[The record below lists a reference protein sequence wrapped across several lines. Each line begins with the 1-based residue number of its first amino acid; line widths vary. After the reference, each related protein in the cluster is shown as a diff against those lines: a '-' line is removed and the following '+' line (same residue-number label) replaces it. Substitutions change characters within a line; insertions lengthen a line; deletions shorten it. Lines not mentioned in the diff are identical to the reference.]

1 MAILSSIFGR
11 GTPTPQVPGQVISTE
26 NIPKELQP
34 YYKDILTKAQ
44 ALYNDRVA
52 DQEGNIY
59 QGQTL
64 AEFTPEQQQ
73 AQTGIAG
80 LVGTQ
85 APVYQEAMGLTR
97 DAATPFSTEQIE
109 EYMSPY
115 QQAVT
120 DIEKR
125 EATKQ
130 YQTQVVPQLAA
141 KAAMTQPFGG
151 SRQAILEGMAA
162 DTQQRLL
169 SDLQA
174 KGSANAYTDAISRLD
189 ADRLAKG
196 QAGTQLANLGTAQY
210 KASAAELGGLQLVGE
225 NIQRRDQ
232 NVLDEGFKQFLDE
245 REQPYVDM
253 AKYQDVVR
261 GAPIGTTKYSDPT
274 PASYGPSLGTQLLGG
289 IGGLNNIYGAF
300 SGKNLAGQTLAPGQ
314 TGGGIGTLVKR
325 ANGETIGSP
334 INVDTKIGL
343 DLNQFNPQEGEEIP
357 PQPKETAP
365 MVNRYLNS
373 LGTVEDAYARA
384 RKSQVRNNALAKE
397 QMDTQKASFEAD
409 KQNAAY
415 YRTNAMFDALAGLS
429 SDSDVT
435 NAPGGG
441 AGQLLTILGKVGS
454 KVGAS
459 DKEQRAKLRE
469 TQKNL
474 IDLEMQYNKA
484 LADGDM
490 ATAMQLSE
498 VMKGGAGVELDIG
511 TLNATLAKNNLEST
525 FKMLDLAK
533 VSAPAQKTM
542 KAAAANMLGYSAI
555 FDENNNLRVNK
566 SGEPLLAGDQVALSR
581 VEGILQKI
589 YDAELA
595 RSSNQTTA
603 LTAAL
608 NYVLPDN
615 INIPKV
621 SKKIVTPNVDKN
633 IKQSILDRLKP
644 GKVIIP

>member
-1 MAILSSIFGR
+1 MAVLSSIFGR
-11 GTPTPQVPGQVISTE
+11 QQTAPATPAQVISVE
-26 NIPKELQP
+26 NLPAELKP
-34 YYKDILTKAQ
+34 YYKDILSKAQ

-64 AEFTPEQQQ
+64 AEFTPEQVQ

-85 APVYQEAMGLTR
+85 APVYQEAMGMTR

-141 KAAMTQPFGG
+141 QAAQNQAFGG

-174 KGSANAYTDAISRLD
+174 KGSANAYTDAIARLD

-196 QAGTQLANLGTAQY
+196 QAGTQLANLGSAQY
-210 KASAAELGGLQLVGE
+210 KSSASELAGLQLVGE
-225 NIQRRDQ
+225 SKQRRDQ
-232 NVLDEGFKQFLDE
+232 TVLDEGFKQFLDE
-245 REQPYVDM
+245 REQPYIDM
-253 AKYQDVVR
+253 NKYGAVVR
-261 GAPIGTTKYSDPT
+261 GAPVGQAQYIPPT
-274 PASYGPSLGTQLLGG
+274 AAQYGPSLGQQLLGG
-289 IGGLNNIYGAF
+289 IGGLNSIYGTF

-314 TGGGIGTLVKR
+314 TGGGIDTLIKKNQGGTF
-325 ANGETIGSP
+325 GI
-334 INVDTKIGL
+334 

-384 RKSQVRNNALAKE
+384 RKSQERNTALAKE

-415 YRTNAMFDALAGLS
+415 YKTQSIFDALGGIS
-429 SDSDVT
+429 SDPDVT

-441 AGQLLTILGKVGS
+441 SGQLLTILGKVGS

-490 ATAMQLSE
+490 TTAVQLSE
-498 VMKGGAGVELDIG
+498 VLSKGAGVEIDIG
-511 TLNATLAKNNLEST
+511 TLNATLAKNNLDNT
-525 FKMLDLAK
+525 FEVLKLSK
-533 VSAPAQKTM
+533 VSEPVQKSM
-542 KAAAANMLGYSAI
+542 KAHAAGLLGYNATFDKNGNLQVSAKGTPLNPKQEQTLTQIDRVLQNIYADVIKRTADQAAA
-555 FDENNNLRVNK
+555 
-566 SGEPLLAGDQVALSR
+566 LAAVKNYTL
-581 VEGILQKI
+581 
-589 YDAELA
+589 AEK
-595 RSSNQTTA
+595 
-603 LTAAL
+603 
-608 NYVLPDN
+608 
-615 INIPKV
+615 INIPTV
-621 SKKIVTPNVDKN
+621 SNKIVTPNVDDTLN
-633 IKQSILDRLKP
+633 QSIIKNLDLTP
-644 GKVIIP
+644 GKI

>member
-1 MAILSSIFGR
+1 MAVLSSIFGR
-11 GTPTPQVPGQVISTE
+11 QQTAPATPAQVISTE
-26 NIPKELQP
+26 NLPAELKP
-34 YYKDILTKAQ
+34 YYKDILSKAQ

-64 AEFTPEQQQ
+64 AEFTPEQVQ

-85 APVYQEAMGLTR
+85 APVYQEAMGMTR

-141 KAAMTQPFGG
+141 QAAQNQAFGG

-174 KGSANAYTDAISRLD
+174 KGSANAYTDAIARLD

-196 QAGTQLANLGTAQY
+196 QAGTQLANLGSAQY
-210 KASAAELGGLQLVGE
+210 KSSASELAGLQLVGE
-225 NIQRRDQ
+225 SKQRRDQ
-232 NVLDEGFKQFLDE
+232 TVLDEGFKQFLDE
-245 REQPYVDM
+245 REQPYIDM
-253 AKYQDVVR
+253 NKYGAVVR
-261 GAPIGTTKYSDPT
+261 GAPVGAATYVAPT
-274 PASYGPSLGTQLLGG
+274 AAQYGPSLGQQLLGG
-289 IGGLNNIYGAF
+289 IGGLNSIYGTF

-314 TGGGIGTLVKR
+314 TGGGIDTLIKKNQGGTF
-325 ANGETIGSP
+325 GI
-334 INVDTKIGL
+334 

-384 RKSQVRNNALAKE
+384 RKSQERNTALAKE

-415 YRTNAMFDALAGLS
+415 YKTQSIFDALGGIS
-429 SDSDVT
+429 SDPDVT

-490 ATAMQLSE
+490 ATAVQLSE
-498 VMKGGAGVELDIG
+498 VMSKGAGVEIDIG
-511 TLNATLAKNNLEST
+511 TLNATLAKNNLDNT
-525 FKMLDLAK
+525 FEVLKLSK
-533 VSAPAQKTM
+533 VSEPVQKSM
-542 KAAAANMLGYSAI
+542 KAHAAGLLGYNATFDKNGNLQVSAKGTPLNPKQEQTLTQIDRVLQNIYADVIKRTADQAAA
-555 FDENNNLRVNK
+555 
-566 SGEPLLAGDQVALSR
+566 LAAVKNYTLS
-581 VEGILQKI
+581 EK
-589 YDAELA
+589 
-595 RSSNQTTA
+595 
-603 LTAAL
+603 
-608 NYVLPDN
+608 
-615 INIPKV
+615 INIPTV
-621 SKKIVTPNVDKN
+621 SNKIVTPNIDDTLN
-633 IKQSILDRLKP
+633 QSISSKLTPAK
-644 GKVIIP
+644 I

>member
-52 DQEGNIY
+52 NPDANIF

-64 AEFTPEQQQ
+64 AKFTPEQQQ

-85 APVYQEAMGLTR
+85 APVYQEAMGMTR
-97 DAATPFSTEQIE
+97 DAATPFTTEQVE

-130 YQTQVVPQLAA
+130 YQTQVVPQLASQ
-141 KAAMTQPFGG
+141 AATTGSFGG

-261 GAPIGTTKYSDPT
+261 MAPIGKTQYSKPT
-274 PASYGPSLGTQLLGG
+274 DAQYGPSLGTQLLGG
-289 IGGLNNIYGAF
+289 IGGLNNIYGTF
-300 SGKNLAGQTLAPGQ
+300 TGRNLAGQTLAPGTGGLK

-325 ANGETIGSP
+325 ANGTQIG
-334 INVDTKIGL
+334 N
-343 DLNQFNPQEGEEIP
+343 EIEDIKSTFEIDEDMLK
-357 PQPKETAP
+357 QNTGNTSAP

-384 RKSQVRNNALAKE
+384 RKSQEKNTTLAKE

-490 ATAMQLSE
+490 TTAVQLSE
-498 VMKGGAGVELDIG
+498 VMKGGAGVEIDIG

-542 KAAAANMLGYSAI
+542 KAAAANMLGYSAL
-555 FDENNNLRVNK
+555 FDENNNLRVSK
-566 SGEPLLAGDQVALSR
+566 SGEPLVAGDQVALGR
-581 VEGILQKI
+581 VEAILQKI

-621 SKKIVTPNVDKN
+621 SDQIVTPPIKN
-633 IKQSILDRLKP
+633 TRSQSIFSKLTP
-644 GKVIIP
+644 GTVAVSIN